1 MNRGSENLAR
11 WAALYL
17 CRELSQIRLKV
28 IADEFGMTHISGV
41 SKAVGKLKLKMG
53 EKTRIKTSLELLYQQ
68 LNP

>member
-41 SKAVGKLKLKMG
+41 SKAVGKRKMD
-53 EKTRIKTSLELLYQQ
+53 EKTRIMTSLELLYQQ